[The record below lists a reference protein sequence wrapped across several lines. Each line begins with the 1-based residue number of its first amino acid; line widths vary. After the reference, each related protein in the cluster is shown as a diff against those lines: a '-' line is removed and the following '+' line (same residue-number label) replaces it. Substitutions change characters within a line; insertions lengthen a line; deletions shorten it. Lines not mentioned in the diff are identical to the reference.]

1 MTQWEE
7 MKKEYCDIPIP
18 ADGALKLLETIEK
31 AKQQRE
37 EAAKQKQCRIRAF
50 TKYATIAAAVFVVV
64 LLVPGI
70 MLFSGGFGATAEDAA
85 MSMKPE
91 QSYHTAGSTS
101 NWYVKNESADSST
114 AVPEVESSSMEDSMD
129 NAGNSFWE
137 TPEGAYEYATDSV
150 ETGAEKETVT
160 QEASVEVFSPEVRE
174 AISREILGQM
184 EKRMQAADGTYY
196 IKSETY
202 PQGFE
207 QITERQEHYINA
219 EGLLVIIF
227 SEGTVAPVEQGRVEF
242 VIPATVFQP

>member
-7 MKKEYCDIPIP
+7 MKKAYGDIPIP
-18 ADGALKLLETIEK
+18 ADGPLKLLETMEK
-31 AKQQRE
+31 AKQQRNQ
-37 EAAKQKQCRIRAF
+37 AAKQKQCRIRAF

-85 MSMKPE
+85 MPMEPE
-91 QSYHTAGSTS
+91 QSYNNTAGNAS
-101 NWYVKNESADSST
+101 NWYAKTESADNNT
-114 AVPEVESSSMEDSMD
+114 AVPEVESSSMMDSM
-129 NAGNSFWE
+129 
-137 TPEGAYEYATDSV
+137 
-150 ETGAEKETVT
+150 VT

-174 AISREILGQM
+174 AVSKEILRQM

-196 IKSETY
+196 IKSEAY

-207 QITERQEHYINA
+207 QITERQQHYINA

-227 SEGTVAPVEQGRVEF
+227 SKGTVAPVEQGRVEF